1 MKLGANDYVTE
12 PIDHPM
18 LLARI
23 EAQLA
28 RRRAKVALIRAH
40 EALELRVQERTV
52 KLLAANQALSREI
65 AEP

>member
-1 MKLGANDYVTE
+1 
-12 PIDHPM
+12 M

-28 RRRAKVALIRAH
+28 RRRAKVALSRAH